1 MTGRLISKW
10 HVGVALA
17 CIVLMVT
24 GFVATADG
32 QTLSLS
38 VATNA
43 PTVLPGDTTVVSIV
57 VSNPGLPSTVDFY
70 FGVLLPD
77 ADTIVFFRDLTFNS
91 GTGSLTNP
99 ATLRPIV
106 PGVNLAAPFTFNQPT
121 FFTYRWTGT
130 EPEGVYT
137 LFLAA
142 VLPGALADNRVDPGD
157 IVALGVGGLSF
168 LPDIRGTYQGSGSE
182 TLTNCQDSSENGT
195 YGFTGSVSIT
205 NQTGATFSGTAIW
218 TATVGGFVLRT
229 TASLTGTVTTAGDL
243 SGSFTYQFTV
253 NGVFDSSGDGTFTG
267 RVTGATLTVNFSGQD
282 RVGDTCVFTGSFSG
296 TR

>member
-1 MTGRLISKW
+1 MTGRLISKR

-17 CIVLMVT
+17 CIVLMVP
-24 GFVATADG
+24 GFVATADS

-43 PTVLPGDTTVVSIV
+43 PTVLPGDTTVVSID

-77 ADTIVFFRDLTFNS
+77 ADTIIFFRDLAFSS
-91 GTGSLTNP
+91 GTASLANP
-99 ATLRPIV
+99 ATLQPIV

-130 EPEGVYT
+130 EPGGVYT

-142 VLPGALADNRVDPGD
+142 VLPGALADNQVDQGD

-168 LPDIRGTYQGSGSE
+168 LPDIRGTYQGSGGL
-182 TLTNCQDSSENGT
+182 TQTNCQDPTENGT
-195 YGFTGSVSIT
+195 FLFSSTVSIT
-205 NQTGATFSGTAIW
+205 SQTGAAFSGTG
-218 TATVGGFVLRT
+218 TLT
-229 TASLTGTVTTAGDL
+229 TDVPGAVVTTELNLSGTVTGAGNV
-243 SGSFTYQFTV
+243 SGSFTYRFLV
-253 NGVFDSSGDGTFTG
+253 NGVFDSSGDGTFG
-267 RVTGATLTVNFSGQD
+267 GQVTGNTLAVNFTGQA
-282 RVGDTCVFTGSFSG
+282 RVGDTCRFTGSLSG